1 MKYQCTVCGQIINQ
15 NDVCPICGSD
25 GDKIIALGDEEDSTT
40 YRCLSCGRVFENK
53 DVCPFCGGEELY
65 DLTHDKMFNRNDV
78 KKEESKVDAKDDS
91 IDLFSSNFE
100 DEEKFEDKPVDISK
114 VEIKEEK
121 KEENNKKDE
130 VEEDESSIISDDEYD
145 NSDIIVHESERVEE
159 EEANNSEENSESLLD
174 ENLMS
179 LDSDLASEEA
189 KDENSVNEEPLL
201 DENDAEL
208 ANHFD
213 DLPFEKEVEEVKDE
227 GIGDLEE
234 EVQEIE
240 EEEINLED
248 DTKEVKEEEIHGE
261 IPLNVEENNSPIIE
275 KEIDNEE
282 LTSLKEKRQEIDD
295 QILLSS
301 ILKIKDSLNF
311 DSLSYNDSLILKDC
325 LTQKDDLDSLNNSDL
340 VQLFKEKYELDKKIF
355 DLEKTPLNG
364 YLLYKDEN
372 ILKKLKDE
380 QKND

>member
-78 KKEESKVDAKDDS
+78 KKEESKVDAEEDS

-179 LDSDLASEEA
+179 LNSDLASEEA

-208 ANHFD
+208 ANPFD
-213 DLPFEKEVEEVKDE
+213 DLPFEKEVEEVKNE
-227 GIGDLEE
+227 EIGDLEE

-261 IPLNVEENNSPIIE
+261 IPLNVEENNSPTIE

-282 LTSLKEKRQEIDD
+282 LTSLKEKRQEIND

-364 YLLYKDEN
+364 YLLYKDET

-380 QKND
+380 

>member
-78 KKEESKVDAKDDS
+78 KKEESKVDAEEDS

-189 KDENSVNEEPLL
+189 KDDNSVNEEPLL

-208 ANHFD
+208 ANPFD

-227 GIGDLEE
+227 EIGDLEE

-248 DTKEVKEEEIHGE
+248 DTKEVKEEEIHEE

-282 LTSLKEKRQEIDD
+282 LTSLKEKRQEIND

-364 YLLYKDEN
+364 YLLYKDET

-380 QKND
+380 

>member
-78 KKEESKVDAKDDS
+78 KKEESKVDAEDDS

-208 ANHFD
+208 ANPFD

-364 YLLYKDEN
+364 YLLYKDET

-380 QKND
+380 

>member
-78 KKEESKVDAKDDS
+78 KKEESKVDAEEDS

-121 KEENNKKDE
+121 KEEENNKKDE
-130 VEEDESSIISDDEYD
+130 VEEDEFSIISDDEYD

-159 EEANNSEENSESLLD
+159 EEANDSEENSESLLD

-179 LDSDLASEEA
+179 LDSDLASKEA
-189 KDENSVNEEPLL
+189 KDENSTNEEPLL

-208 ANHFD
+208 ANPFD
-213 DLPFEKEVEEVKDE
+213 DLPFEKEVEEVEDE
-227 GIGDLEE
+227 EIGDLKE
-234 EVQEIE
+234 EIE

-248 DTKEVKEEEIHGE
+248 DTKEVKQEEIHE
-261 IPLNVEENNSPIIE
+261 ETPLYVEENVSSTIE
-275 KEIDNEE
+275 KDIDNEE
-282 LTSLKEKRQEIDD
+282 LTSLKEKRQEIND

-301 ILKIKDSLNF
+301 VLKNKDSLNF
-311 DSLSYNDSLILKDC
+311 DSLSYNESLILKDC

-340 VQLFKEKYELDKKIF
+340 VGLFKEKYELDKKIF

-364 YLLYKDEN
+364 YLLFKDEI

-380 QKND
+380 KKND

>member
-364 YLLYKDEN
+364 YLLYKDET

>member
-78 KKEESKVDAKDDS
+78 KKEESKVDAEEDS

-208 ANHFD
+208 ANPFD

-261 IPLNVEENNSPIIE
+261 IPLNVEENNSPTIE

-282 LTSLKEKRQEIDD
+282 LTSLKEKRQEIND

-364 YLLYKDEN
+364 YLLYKDET

-380 QKND
+380 

>member
-78 KKEESKVDAKDDS
+78 KKEESKVDAEDDS

-208 ANHFD
+208 ANPFD

-282 LTSLKEKRQEIDD
+282 LTSLKEKRQEIND

-364 YLLYKDEN
+364 YLLYKDET

-380 QKND
+380 

>member
-78 KKEESKVDAKDDS
+78 KKEESKVDAEDDS

-208 ANHFD
+208 ANPFD

-240 EEEINLED
+240 EEEINFED

-261 IPLNVEENNSPIIE
+261 IPLNVEENNSPTIE

-282 LTSLKEKRQEIDD
+282 LTSLKEKRQEIND

-364 YLLYKDEN
+364 YLLYKDET

-380 QKND
+380 

>member
-78 KKEESKVDAKDDS
+78 KKEESKVDAEEDS

-208 ANHFD
+208 ANPFD
-213 DLPFEKEVEEVKDE
+213 DLPFEKEVGEVKDE

-240 EEEINLED
+240 EEEINFED

-261 IPLNVEENNSPIIE
+261 IPLNVEENNSPTIE

-282 LTSLKEKRQEIDD
+282 LTSLKEKRQEIND

-364 YLLYKDEN
+364 YLLYKDET

-380 QKND
+380 